1 MKKLSL
7 LMLVLS
13 LLPVIG
19 VSAYASENIDTS
31 NNNQEINTNENEAI
45 NQESNQGN
53 QEGESS
59 DKDVNNGE
67 NSLSDD
73 VQSSNQYDDPSKAT
87 LSSTNFL
94 INESEIP
101 PVDDICDQVDPGYEC
116 LVQLG
121 TTELVKKY
129 GNVTALNEKGEPGN
143 WEYQPKLTV
152 LLGGQE
158 GADNTINGIGT
169 FRVGFVLIMEDD
181 QGVELWGDSG
191 DIRITV
197 VPDSVALDQSHLA
210 GLETKT
216 DYVELTTTE
225 LEARMGNWNPETSVS
240 SIKYDANKMVTDLF
254 GAKVIGAGN
263 PSIDSNLAFAVT
275 NTSDLDGIVN
285 SQIGEYKIDVALGLT
300 RNNQVVKTLT
310 LVVKEPV
317 VDVPVVENTVAP
329 KATTNGSGVQTG
341 SDNNIFIA
349 LLMVIV
355 ASTMLLMLRRFRKE

>member
-13 LLPVIG
+13 LLSIIG
-19 VSAYASENIDTS
+19 INAYASENIDTS

-45 NQESNQGN
+45 NKESNQGN

-59 DKDVNNGE
+59 DNDVNNGE

-73 VQSSNQYDDPSKAT
+73 NNQSSIQYDDPSKAT

-101 PVDDICDQVDPGYEC
+101 PVENICDQVEQGQAC

-121 TTELVKKY
+121 KLELVKKY

-158 GADNTINGIGT
+158 GVDMTINGIGT
-169 FRVGFVLIMEDD
+169 FRVGFVLEMIDD
-181 QGVELWGDSG
+181 QGVSLWGDSG

-210 GLETKT
+210 GSETKT

-225 LEARMGNWNPETSVS
+225 LEERMGNWNPETGVS

-254 GAKVIGAGN
+254 GAKVIGADN
-263 PSIDSNLAFAVT
+263 PIVNNLAFAVT

-329 KATTNGSGVQTG
+329 KTTDGSGVQTG
-341 SDNNIFIA
+341 SDNNVFIA

>member
-13 LLPVIG
+13 LLSIIG
-19 VSAYASENIDTS
+19 INAYASENIDTS

-59 DKDVNNGE
+59 DNDVNNGE

-73 VQSSNQYDDPSKAT
+73 DQSSNQYDDPSKAT
-87 LSSTNFL
+87 LYSTNFL

-101 PVDDICDQVDPGYEC
+101 PVDDTCDEADPGEEC

-121 TTELVKKY
+121 TVDLVKKY

-169 FRVGFVLIMEDD
+169 FRIDFVLIMEDE

-191 DIRITV
+191 DLRITV

-225 LEARMGNWNPETSVS
+225 LEERMGNWNPETGVS

-329 KATTNGSGVQTG
+329 KTTDGSGVQTG

>member
-13 LLPVIG
+13 LLPIIG
-19 VSAYASENIDTS
+19 VNAYASEDIDTS

-53 QEGESS
+53 QEGKSS
-59 DKDVNNGE
+59 DNDVNNGE
-67 NSLSDD
+67 TSLSDD
-73 VQSSNQYDDPSKAT
+73 NQSSIQYDDPSKAT

-101 PVDDICDQVDPGYEC
+101 PVDDTCDEADPGVEC

-121 TTELVKKY
+121 TVDLVKKY

-169 FRVGFVLIMEDD
+169 FEVGFVLRMEDE
-181 QGVELWGDSG
+181 QGVKLWADSG
-191 DIRITV
+191 DVRITV

-216 DYVELTTTE
+216 DYVELTTAE
-225 LEARMGNWNPETSVS
+225 LEARMGNWNPETGVS

-254 GAKVIGAGN
+254 GAKVIGADN
-263 PSIDSNLAFAVT
+263 PIDSNLAFAVT

-317 VDVPVVENTVAP
+317 VNAPVVQNTDAS
-329 KATTNGSGVQTG
+329 KTTNGSGVQTG
-341 SDNNIFIA
+341 SDNNIFIS
-349 LLMVIV
+349 LLTVIV